1 MLTSDIILRF
11 QYSSLQG
18 IMVGKFDKFCPFYS
32 FREMIIIIGLN
43 HFFCPNLS
51 YMQQLVQ
58 THAGLLMEEEVPT
71 ALILLRSI
79 SQRSFKETYPELSYT
94 RFAFSCM
101 LRLILGYLFLVNLLI
116 TTIQASDVITI
127 FFDILALQFV
137 QQLDDVAFEL
147 GRKDILGRH
156 LSAACAI
163 EYRVLT
169 ADAYKRRMA
178 EIESSHSGNRTSQ
191 DRRNEEGSRMCCGS
205 SGKGFGRALK
215 VRQIYST

>member
-1 MLTSDIILRF
+1 
-11 QYSSLQG
+11 
-18 IMVGKFDKFCPFYS
+18 
-32 FREMIIIIGLN
+32 
-43 HFFCPNLS
+43 
-51 YMQQLVQ
+51 
-58 THAGLLMEEEVPT
+58 MEEEVPT

-94 RFAFSCM
+94 RFAISCV
-101 LRLILGYLFLVNLLI
+101 LRLILGYFFLVNLLI

-178 EIESSHSGNRTSQ
+178 EIESSRRDNRTSQ
-191 DRRNEEGSRMCCGS
+191 DRRDEEGSGMCCGRS

-215 VRQIYST
+215 VRQIFST